1 MEPFVIALIAHGVIG
16 GADVIVNHE
25 LVARIPAQPNAG
37 PEQRLHSARELVF
50 AAIFIALAWFEWHGL
65 AALAIAAL
73 LLAEMTISTI
83 DTVLE
88 FDTRK
93 LPVSERIAHV
103 LLFVNFGIVL
113 ALLGQTLLGWMQLPT
128 GVEAADHGIA
138 SWVLSLLALAS
149 LAWSVRDG
157 LNALRRPRAK
167 AAPGGGP

>member
-1 MEPFVIALIAHGVIG
+1 MEPFIIALIAHGVIG

-25 LVARIPAQPNAG
+25 LIAKIPAQPNAG

-50 AAIFIALAWFEWHGL
+50 ATIFFALAWFEWHGL

-88 FDTRK
+88 FDTRL

-113 ALLGQTLLGWMQLPT
+113 ALLGQTLLRWMQQPT
-128 GVEAADHGIA
+128 GVAAADHGIA

-157 LNALRRPRAK
+157 LNALHRPRAK
-167 AAPGGGP
+167 AALGGGP